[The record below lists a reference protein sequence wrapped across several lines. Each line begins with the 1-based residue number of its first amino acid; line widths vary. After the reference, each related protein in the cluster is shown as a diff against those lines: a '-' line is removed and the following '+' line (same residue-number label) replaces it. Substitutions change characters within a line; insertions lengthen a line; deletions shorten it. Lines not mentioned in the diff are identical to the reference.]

1 MRKQHI
7 PLLLG
12 IVVLSLF
19 LTAALFPT
27 VFTAYGQ
34 KETFGPWLMPSAEHL
49 LGTNALGY
57 DIFTELVYGTR
68 QTLLVGVSSSILT
81 LLLGSVI
88 GTLAAGK
95 GLWSGLSNGVINI
108 FVLLPK
114 LVTMI
119 VLATFLGSSSRNLIL
134 LIAAFSWVGTA
145 RNVRAKVIHLNAQ
158 PFIENCM
165 IQGYSR
171 KHIILRHILPNL
183 YDVLLSRFLLGV
195 NSCIMME
202 STLSFLGFGDLYHPT
217 WGTMINFAYKRGA
230 FLRQAYGISSHRVC
244 ASCCSRCHSIS
255 SACILNTDRL
265 PFRKNRRSYDAKGTG
280 ISVAKMRGVSWP
292 RLRWPCSRLSGGA
305 VCMGAV

>member
-34 KETFGPWLMPSAEHL
+34 KETFGPWLTPSAEHL
-49 LGTNALGY
+49 LGTNA
-57 DIFTELVYGTR
+57 
-68 QTLLVGVSSSILT
+68 
-81 LLLGSVI
+81 LGSVI

-95 GLWSGLSNGVINI
+95 GLLGGLSNGVINV

-158 PFIENCM
+158 PFIENCV

-171 KHIILRHILPNL
+171 RHIILRHILPNL

-202 STLSFLGFGDLYHPT
+202 STLSFLGFGDLYYPT

-230 FLRQAYGISSHRVC
+230 FLRQAYGYLLSPGVCIMLLSLSFYLISLYFEHRQ
-244 ASCCSRCHSIS
+244 AAIQE
-255 SACILNTDRL
+255 
-265 PFRKNRRSYDAKGTG
+265 K
-280 ISVAKMRGVSWP
+280 
-292 RLRWPCSRLSGGA
+292 
-305 VCMGAV
+305 